1 MNATQK
7 TSPAGNVY
15 NLMVKNLM
23 SPKEEGGN
31 GLSAEKATEVAE
43 RALQKLKTDDA
54 DLQLAFDVG
63 HSSIGWA
70 VLQSVGRASPRA
82 ANPSDINILG
92 CGSVVFRADDC
103 LASSRRAYRRQ
114 RRHIRSTRQRIA
126 RIKIVLKHLGALTEK
141 ELNQPGCAWPWLLA
155 ARVLAA
161 RTDDEKKQTLLTWSE
176 LWDVLRWYAHNR
188 GYDGNRQ
195 WSKTDDIEKESAT
208 LDEDAL
214 EKILNDASAT
224 EDEKDDVKKVKEAK
238 NLMQKHG
245 VHSMA
250 ETFCK
255 ELGVEPSGEK
265 KSSMRRFK
273 GLNAAFPREVVEGEV
288 RNILQAHTGKLKGLD
303 GKLEKVLISDWHVI
317 RCPELKLPKRY
328 KGGLLFGSLIPRFH
342 NRIISIC
349 PITFARKYQ
358 QFIANGKAHD
368 EAKHKAKIAA
378 KVPTKKSREFL
389 EFRWAMLLAD
399 LTVKSKINNAP
410 RNLSGDERNRIHG
423 EIKQRGFFTKDE
435 LEKSLRDAT
444 LGFKPANLD
453 AMFKITSEREDSLV
467 LDPVKKFVSTNDI
480 ASAIWPTLPTQ
491 LQKHLENRL
500 RRGKCIKLSQV
511 RAHLINLPYN
521 IPPEIFDSAVIRLVD
536 SENLKNSRKKRR
548 KKDADTEKKKVP
560 LSVQDFLKR
569 QLEVRFPTGR
579 ARYHRNVLK
588 QAVDEILRG
597 EDPRKKCQDDI
608 LNGVRKQNDGCL
620 VETEEMQ
627 RLYLGQT
634 ESEEDSEKAYRAWLP
649 KWLKKKSKTGKMV
662 NQARYSKYGNA
673 CARVIYEARLSSQ
686 WLAAQTN
693 NHLVRHRLLILDRL
707 TTDIINDKYFA
718 GGNQERIGKISIEVA
733 NDILAMSGMS
743 SVEKAKAKKSMSN
756 QHEAVKKFVMDQ
768 LKEEGLEHCLNG
780 NLLWKAKVADD
791 LKWKC
796 PYTLECISVPDLVFG
811 RMDVDHIIPKS
822 KKLTNA
828 MQAVVITFK
837 QVNAMKGA
845 RTSWQFV
852 EELNGKTEAE
862 RTIPGTNKAIKSLD
876 TYKAFVASLKTWGE
890 EPESR
895 VKYWPKYLDE
905 TGTKE
910 HPDYLRRKK
919 RIGFLETKQ
928 LDKNNDSFA
937 PRDLTVTS
945 HINRLA
951 QQVLLK
957 RLSHLGPEKISAIP
971 GTVTGTIRDMRG
983 WRLLGCL
990 GDKNVCGRDVMTE
1003 RPVYDWVTRKKKI
1016 DEKTGEVVMKPVPL
1030 PKGEIRK
1037 KTYLHHA
1044 LDACVLGLLSHL
1056 LPKDGILWELFA
1068 LKELTDSEKEL
1079 FGKLSEE
1086 FRWKGY
1092 RFGDFFE
1099 TAKIG
1104 DSEMKESPDPD
1115 RKWRIVASRDA
1126 KDRLHEIKGQII
1138 HCLSEKRVVRHIPAD
1153 MSGLPADET
1162 VWRVV
1167 DLSNRDELKK
1177 IIRQKFGRAGENH
1190 VDKLA
1195 DGLLAKLNQEKE
1207 NGQVWLVRSIR
1218 RDSTPKPDKPKKLLL
1233 TTATFYVAY
1242 DQVRS
1247 DMLIGIKPEGDT
1259 EDAKLYRIKGAK
1271 QLNTNFGLAII
1282 NGGKP
1287 DASYQVI
1294 PWFKVGRNL
1303 RKLREANIGKSVEI
1317 LKRGQL
1323 IQATVLQFEGRGR
1336 PKKDAKPSEYP
1347 GIWRVDSIKAPATG
1361 EIELDLTTADGLDY
1375 AFTNRSLQRELK
1387 DIKPLKTPLT
1397 GIAVCPTTSSA

>member
-1 MNATQK
+1 MNANKKIQSAI
-7 TSPAGNVY
+7 SP
-15 NLMVKNLM
+15 
-23 SPKEEGGN
+23 
-31 GLSAEKATEVAE
+31 
-43 RALQKLKTDDA
+43 

-70 VLQSVGRASPRA
+70 VLQSVGRPPAGTKLTSEVRSPRA
-82 ANPSDINILG
+82 ETSINILG

-126 RIKIVLKHLGALTEK
+126 RMKIILEHLGVLSK
-141 ELNQPGCAWPWLLA
+141 SELNRNDCAWPWLLA
-155 ARVLAA
+155 ARVL
-161 RTDDEKKQTLLTWSE
+161 RGGKLLTWPE
-176 LWDVLRWYAHNR
+176 LWHVLRWYAHNR
-188 GYDGNRQ
+188 GYDGNLR
-195 WSKTDDIEKESAT
+195 WSKTTDAENGTPA
-208 LDEDAL
+208 LDEAAL
-214 EKILNDASAT
+214 EKVLNDASAT

-238 NLMQKHG
+238 SLMQKHG

-255 ELGVEPSGEK
+255 ELGVDPLGKK
-265 KSSMRRFK
+265 KSSTKRFK

-288 RNILQAHTGKLKGLD
+288 RKILQTHSGKLKSLD
-303 GKLEKVLISDWHVI
+303 ANLERALIGKNNQDKLAWQTIL
-317 RCPELKLPKRY
+317 CPSLKLPKRY
-328 KGGLLFGSLIPRFH
+328 EGGLLFGLLIPRFH

-349 PITFARKYQ
+349 PITFAQKYQ
-358 QFIANGKAHD
+358 QLIAEGKAHD
-368 EAKHKAKIAA
+368 EAKHKAEIAA
-378 KVPTKKSREFL
+378 KVPTKKCREFL

-399 LTVKSKINNAP
+399 LTVKSKINNAL

-444 LGFKPANLD
+444 PGFEPANLD

-467 LDPVKKFVSTNDI
+467 LDPVKKFVSTNEI
-480 ASAIWPTLPTQ
+480 ASAIWPTLPAQ

-500 RRGKCIKLSQV
+500 RRGKSIKLSQV
-511 RAHLINLPYN
+511 RTRLIIPPYN
-521 IPPEIFDSAVIRLVD
+521 SPAEKFDSTIVRLVD

-560 LSVQDFLKR
+560 LTVQDFLKR

-588 QAVDEILRG
+588 QAVAEILRG

-608 LNGVRKQNDGCL
+608 LNGMRKQNDGCL

-634 ESEEDSEKAYRAWLP
+634 ESAEDSEKGYRAWLP

-662 NQARYSKYGNA
+662 NQARYDKYGDPY
-673 CARVIYEARLSSQ
+673 ARAVYEARLSSQ

-707 TTDIINDKYFA
+707 TTDIIHDKNFA
-718 GGNQERIGKISIEVA
+718 DGKPERIGKVSIEVA

-852 EELNGKTEAE
+852 EELNGKSEAE

-919 RIGFLETKQ
+919 RVGFLETKQ
-928 LDKNNDSFA
+928 CDKNNDSFA

-957 RLSHLGPEKISAIP
+957 RLSHLGPENISAIP

-983 WRLLGCL
+983 WKLLGCL

-1003 RPVYDWVTRKKKI
+1003 RPVYDWGTRKKKI
-1016 DEKTGEVVMKPVPL
+1016 DEKTGEVVMKSVPL

-1056 LPKDGILWELFA
+1056 LPKDGKLWELFA

-1079 FGKLSEE
+1079 FERLSEE

-1104 DSEMKESPDPD
+1104 DSEIKESPDPD

-1126 KDRLHEIKGQII
+1126 KDRLHEIKDQII
-1138 HCLSEKRVVRHIPAD
+1138 RCLSEKRVVRHIPAD

-1167 DLSNRDELKK
+1167 DLSNRDELKQ
-1177 IIRQKFGRAGENH
+1177 IIRQKFGRAGKNH

-1195 DGLLAKLNQEKE
+1195 DGLLTTLNQEKE

-1233 TTATFYVAY
+1233 TTATFYIAY
-1242 DQVRS
+1242 DQVRP
-1247 DMLIGIKPEGDT
+1247 DMLIGVKPEG
-1259 EDAKLYRIKGAK
+1259 EPEEAKLYRIKGAK
-1271 QLNTNFGLAII
+1271 QLNANYGLAII
-1282 NGGKP
+1282 NGEKP
-1287 DASYQVI
+1287 DVSYQVI

-1303 RKLREANIGKSVEI
+1303 RKLRETNSGKSVEI

-1397 GIAVCPTTSSA
+1397 GIAACPAPPSA